1 MCNPGASITDPMD
14 SPNHTFHPLFIPF
27 YPSIPSHCHLIPTF
41 PPSIP
46 FFPPSHLTFFFSL
59 LFLSCSSLV
68 KINSTICNAFS
79 VILHCIYATTA
90 LYIGEKCFSG
100 ITFCPQLQ
108 RFLTRSLRQQVC
120 LQTLLVQY
128 VTAGAHKWKL
138 YRSAQYTLFKFKDN
152 TCPLTFQW
160 NVQANATIEWIHV
173 WLSLHCS
180 RVGTCLESVLRRHWI
195 HDEDYFETKTK
206 NHHSG
211 NRYSK

>member
-128 VTAGAHKWKL
+128 VSHSRCSQVKTLPKCTI
-138 YRSAQYTLFKFKDN
+138 YSVQVQRQYMSA
-152 TCPLTFQW
+152 
-160 NVQANATIEWIHV
+160 
-173 WLSLHCS
+173 
-180 RVGTCLESVLRRHWI
+180 
-195 HDEDYFETKTK
+195 YFPMKCT
-206 NHHSG
+206 G
-211 NRYSK
+211 